1 MRRATPWCGG
11 PGAVTAAPGLRPSH
25 GPAPGRAPRPKESPV
40 NAPPDALI
48 RMRFA
53 DALDLERAGA
63 AFVAGSGPGLGEA
76 RSDPETLTLEIP
88 GDAGAQTLRG
98 VLAVLDAAALT
109 PEALTVHTHELDDV
123 LAAFTGLF

>member
-1 MRRATPWCGG
+1 M
-11 PGAVTAAPGLRPSH
+11 
-25 GPAPGRAPRPKESPV
+25 

-53 DALDLERAGA
+53 HAPDLDRAEA
-63 AFVAGSGPGLGEA
+63 AFGAGSGPGLGA
-76 RSDPETLTLEIP
+76 ASSDPGTLTLHVP
-88 GDAGAQTLRG
+88 GDAGADTLRG

-109 PEALTVHTHELDDV
+109 PEALTVHTRELDDV

>member
-1 MRRATPWCGG
+1 
-11 PGAVTAAPGLRPSH
+11 
-25 GPAPGRAPRPKESPV
+25 
-40 NAPPDALI
+40 
-48 RMRFA
+48 MRFA
-53 DALDLERAGA
+53 DALDLERADA

-76 RSDPETLTLEIP
+76 RSDPETLTLQIP
-88 GDAGAQTLRG
+88 GDAGAETLRG